1 MHINPS
7 IPGWIAKFS
16 QQYSEDLQLYTDELS
31 YFSACQQS
39 GLIYGYVVDYHVSV
53 PIDDSHWDA
62 VEKTKVAF
70 LTALFCLYKLR
81 KPTSDFTEFESE
93 LILFYTKISK
103 SKFSFLHAI
112 LPESQASQKLESI
125 IDDRIQSNV
134 NVVAKSFSHIVTN
147 AMLFIDVL
155 AFDRFLTNGAIE
167 LKFFK
172 EMEQKCMALILA
184 SLQVKKNKTPYDD
197 LLVKLFENSLRYT
210 KSSDEL
216 ASYNVIVDT
225 IIHDTLLQRMYLL
238 DMAQMA
244 LWSDEIQDRDEQIYM
259 NDLLS
264 SFNLDNYIQNN
275 DNQLHKFILNYKN
288 NLPFFNTNH
297 PVKHFYNNA
306 QDMISKLIIR
316 NKKRLVKELSESKE
330 LVKLLGKST
339 ATELTYEEKKKVK
352 KQLLDICK
360 SVPSLT
366 IFLLPGGSLLL
377 PLLIKFIPQLL
388 PSSFNE
394 NLED

>member
-16 QQYSEDLQLYTDELS
+16 QQYSEDLNCYTDDLS

-53 PIDDSHWDA
+53 PIDDSQWDT

-81 KPTSDFTEFESE
+81 NPTSDFTKFEFE

-112 LPESQASQKLESI
+112 LPESHVSQKLESI

-155 AFDRFLTNGAIE
+155 AFDCFLTNGTIE

-184 SLQVKKNKTPYDD
+184 SLQIKKNKTTYDD

-210 KSSDEL
+210 KNPDEL
-216 ASYNVIVDT
+216 MTYDFSLFFIDT
-225 IIHDTLLQRMYLL
+225 NALLQKMYLIDL
-238 DMAQMA
+238 ALMA
-244 LWSDEIQDRDEQIYM
+244 LWSDEKQNDEEQKYIKKL
-259 NDLLS
+259 LLS
-264 SFNLDNYIQNN
+264 FDLYDVIKYN
-275 DNQLHKFILNYKN
+275 DNQIHNFILKHKN
-288 NLPFFNTNH
+288 NIPFFNTNH

-306 QDMISKLIIR
+306 QELISKLIIR

-339 ATELTYEEKKKVK
+339 TAELSYEEKKKVK

-360 SVPSLT
+360 SIPSLT

>member
-1 MHINPS
+1 MQINPS
-7 IPGWIAKFS
+7 MTGWILKFS
-16 QQYSEDLQLYTDELS
+16 QQYREDLNFYEDELT
-31 YFSACQQS
+31 YYTACQKT
-39 GLIYGYVVDYHVSV
+39 GLIYGYVVDYHLKVT
-53 PIDDSHWDA
+53 IDVSHWVA

-70 LTALFCLYKLR
+70 LTTLFCLYQMR
-81 KPTSDFTEFESE
+81 KQTVDFVSFEEE
-93 LILFYTKISK
+93 LLLFYTKISK
-103 SKFSFLHAI
+103 SKFSFLQAI
-112 LPESQASQKLESI
+112 LPESAVHQKLESI
-125 IDDRIQSNV
+125 IEDRVQSNINSV
-134 NVVAKSFSHIVTN
+134 SKSFSHIVTN
-147 AMLFIDVL
+147 AMLYIDVL
-155 AFDRFLTNGAIE
+155 AFDCFLTNHTIE

-172 EMEQKCMALILA
+172 DLEQKSMAMILT
-184 SLQVKKNKTPYDD
+184 SLQVKRDKSIYDD

-210 KSSDEL
+210 KNSDEL
-216 ASYNVIVDT
+216 LTYDVSLFFVDT
-225 IIHDTLLQRMYLL
+225 DALLQKMYFL
-238 DMAQMA
+238 DLALMA
-244 LWSDEIQDRDEQIYM
+244 LWNNQKQDKEESKYIQKIV
-259 NDLLS
+259 S
-264 SFNLDNYIQNN
+264 SFKLNN
-275 DNQLHKFILNYKN
+275 IFHIIDNQLHEFVNKYKN
-288 NLPFFNTNH
+288 YIPYFNSNH

-306 QDMISKLIIR
+306 QDLISKLIIR

>member
-1 MHINPS
+1 M
-7 IPGWIAKFS
+7 
-16 QQYSEDLQLYTDELS
+16 
-31 YFSACQQS
+31 
-39 GLIYGYVVDYHVSV
+39 
-53 PIDDSHWDA
+53 
-62 VEKTKVAF
+62 
-70 LTALFCLYKLR
+70 FCLYKLR
-81 KPTSDFTEFESE
+81 KPTSDFTAFESE

-134 NVVAKSFSHIVTN
+134 NIVAKSFSHIVTN

-155 AFDRFLTNGAIE
+155 AFDRFLINGAIE

-288 NLPFFNTNH
+288 KQNYNDKNYYTNTDTNYPNLKYSKFGSKNIYNNNGNYSKNFRGNYEKKDLDNFLIENFNTVDAAELTKRQSENRTLQSLL
-297 PVKHFYNNA
+297 PDIS
-306 QDMISKLIIR
+306 QDLIEDIYSQVSKIYLLFIYTNLTTLLII
-316 NKKRLVKELSESKE
+316 
-330 LVKLLGKST
+330 
-339 ATELTYEEKKKVK
+339 
-352 KQLLDICK
+352 
-360 SVPSLT
+360 
-366 IFLLPGGSLLL
+366 IFYS
-377 PLLIKFIPQLL
+377 
-388 PSSFNE
+388 
-394 NLED
+394 